1 MLLCLLAPLS
11 KIVFCHYARQVSQ
24 KRSTLLAKDHRAD
37 QTKGSDLRGQS
48 KLKFKRL
55 AQGSI
60 GFSLC
65 GDKSTQTEVYATS
78 YCQCFNLFVSI

>member
-60 GFSLC
+60 GFSPC
-65 GDKSTQTEVYATS
+65 AEQTTQTEVYATARVPI
-78 YCQCFNLFVSI
+78 FI